1 MQNNLVPIQDL
12 YLSHEKAQNIK
23 LEAAKL
29 PSLDLTPRQICDL
42 ELLLNG
48 GFAPL
53 NGFLSQLDYNNVLE
67 NMRLAN
73 GHLWPI
79 PINLDVTVEF
89 AKNIALGEDVALR
102 DQEGVI
108 LAIINITDKWT
119 PDKSNEAQKVFGA
132 DDLTHPGVNYLHN
145 QAGQIYLGG
154 PLI

>member
-12 YLSHEKAQNIK
+12 YLSPEKTQNIK
-23 LEAAKL
+23 LKASKL

-53 NGFLSQLDYNNVLE
+53 HGFLSQLDYNNVLE

-89 AKNIALGEDVALR
+89 AKNIELGD
-102 DQEGVI
+102 
-108 LAIINITDKWT
+108 
-119 PDKSNEAQKVFGA
+119 
-132 DDLTHPGVNYLHN
+132 
-145 QAGQIYLGG
+145 
-154 PLI
+154 